1 METNSNDPIDQFLNQ
16 ILDEK
21 KITGETPEVRKQLV
35 ADLRGRLMNQID
47 RAMINALDAKQLDKL
62 SAMLDQDT
70 MSDEQLQNFFKESGV
85 DGQQVALDTMLRFR
99 SYYLGAVA

>member
-21 KITGETPEVRKQLV
+21 KITGDTPEVRKQLV

-47 RAMINALDAKQLDKL
+47 RAMINALNAEQLDKL
-62 SAMLDQDT
+62 SSMLDQDG
-70 MSDEQLQNFFKESGV
+70 MSDEQLQSFFKESGV

-99 SYYLGAVA
+99 SYYLGAAA